1 MSVSLISSPI
11 FFSKVLVSGSEG
23 SLDPDGGASVEAVVD
38 GGGGV
43 AVVGG
48 G

>member
-11 FFSKVLVSGSEG
+11 FFSSVLVSGSED
-23 SLDPDGGASVEAVVD
+23 SLDPDGWASVEGAVE

-43 AVVGG
+43 AGG
-48 G
+48 CGG